1 MKVTNNNAYL
11 NLLEL
16 RRNLRIEDYR
26 DQMDR
31 LESAMKKEKL
41 QAHQEKQHQTVVSA
55 TKVDVYV

>member
-1 MKVTNNNAYL
+1 MNIAKINAYV

-31 LESAMKKEKL
+31 LEAAIKKEKM
-41 QAHQEKQHQTVVSA
+41 QAYQERQHEIVVSA

>member
-1 MKVTNNNAYL
+1 MNIAKINAYV

-31 LESAMKKEKL
+31 LEAAIKKEKM
-41 QAHQEKQHQTVVSA
+41 QAHQERQHEIVVSA

>member
-1 MKVTNNNAYL
+1 MNIAKINAYV

-31 LESAMKKEKL
+31 LEAAMKKEKM
-41 QAHQEKQHQTVVSA
+41 QAYQERQHEIVVSA

>member
-1 MKVTNNNAYL
+1 MNIAKINAYV

-31 LESAMKKEKL
+31 LEAAIKKEKM
-41 QAHQEKQHQTVVSA
+41 QAYQEKQHEIVVST

>member
-31 LESAMKKEKL
+31 LEAAMKKEKL